1 LFSSHAYLIR
11 EVPKKKKEK
20 EKEGDSP
27 IYETPEVSSKKKKI
41 FQKKIVKN
49 PSSILLLMFEFSCTP
64 KDSVQ

>member
-27 IYETPEVSSKKKKI
+27 IYETPEVSSKKKK
-41 FQKKIVKN
+41 KKVKN
-49 PSSILLLMFEFSCTP
+49 PSSILLLMFEFYCSTP
-64 KDSVQ
+64 KDSVK